1 MAKSAKTRPTKER
14 RVKTAATDTATATDG
29 LIKLAIVVAIFSI
42 ILFGALSLASSGS
55 ATTTSSSRNT
65 DKTSPNRVIPKYAN
79 PEGKPMEAEE
89 GCEDRNSQCP
99 VYARNGECDKA
110 IGWMVV
116 NCPVSCGTC
125 HLRDAKVRCDR
136 ETLNITHTKALE
148 PNTLHN
154 IFDRLENKLASKYK
168 VNVHSRSPFVVTI
181 DDFMTSEEA
190 DALITA
196 GGVKWERSTDTGTSN
211 KFGETG
217 RVLTEKRTSSNSWCR
232 EDCLANPHVKK

>member
-1 MAKSAKTRPTKER
+1 
-14 RVKTAATDTATATDG
+14 
-29 LIKLAIVVAIFSI
+29 
-42 ILFGALSLASSGS
+42 
-55 ATTTSSSRNT
+55 
-65 DKTSPNRVIPKYAN
+65 
-79 PEGKPMEAEE
+79 
-89 GCEDRNSQCP
+89 
-99 VYARNGECDKA
+99 
-110 IGWMVV
+110 
-116 NCPVSCGTC
+116 
-125 HLRDAKVRCDR
+125 
-136 ETLNITHTKALE
+136 
-148 PNTLHN
+148 LHN

-232 EDCLANPHVKK
+232 EDCLANPHVQK